1 MVLMVRP
8 PGAENDTPADEVQ
21 ARLRVRTA
29 AMPLFA
35 ARGYDA
41 TSVDDAA
48 SESVLR
54 DWVQRNGHAD
64 PAQTFRDRP
73 DGRRT

>member
-8 PGAENDTPADEVQ
+8 PGAENDTPADEV
-21 ARLRVRTA
+21 
-29 AMPLFA
+29 PLFA